1 MRILRVSIRKVLHP
15 EEEQVVLECVEMS
28 RDFEDIREYALMK
41 GNLVAG
47 YINDAMYQIPLMD
60 VLYFEAVGE
69 RVFAYTA
76 EELYAVKKRL
86 YEIEALY
93 ADQKFIRCSKSVIVN
108 LLQIDSFR
116 PALDSRFMARMKNG
130 EDILISRMYAKE
142 LKKRLME
149 G

>member
-15 EEEQVVLECVEMS
+15 EEEQVVLECVEMT

-47 YINDAMYQIPLMD
+47 YINDAVYQIPLMD

-69 RVFAYTA
+69 RVF
-76 EELYAVKKRL
+76 
-86 YEIEALY
+86 
-93 ADQKFIRCSKSVIVN
+93 
-108 LLQIDSFR
+108 
-116 PALDSRFMARMKNG
+116 ARMKNG

-142 LKKRLME
+142 LKKGLME